1 MGKIKVGI
9 VGIGNCFAGLI
20 QGIEFYKKNKSEIGL
35 MHKKIGNYGIND
47 IDFVSAFDISENKV
61 GIPLSEAI
69 YAEPNEVDWVKS
81 VSNVDKIIVKESPI
95 LDGVGVYVVNKIKP
109 IKQTKP
115 VKQIEK
121 ESIEEI
127 ERTETKIL
135 MNFLPVGSQKATE
148 FWADIALK
156 TDCAF
161 INCMPV
167 FIASDK
173 KWDKKFEEKKL
184 PIIGD
189 DIKSQVGSTIVHRV
203 LTKLCMDR
211 GTTIDKTY
219 QINVG
224 GNTDFLNMLERDRL
238 ESKKISK
245 TEAVQSQLSKRLN
258 DKSIYV
264 GPSDFIPFLSN
275 RKLAFIRIEG
285 RMFAE
290 VPFNMELR
298 LDVDDKANSGG
309 TSIEAIR
316 LIQIALDRKIG
327 GPLIY
332 PSAYLMKHPPQQFSD
347 DEARKKLD
355 EWVNSLK

>member
-1 MGKIKVGI
+1 
-9 VGIGNCFAGLI
+9 
-20 QGIEFYKKNKSEIGL
+20 
-35 MHKKIGNYGIND
+35 
-47 IDFVSAFDISENKV
+47 
-61 GIPLSEAI
+61 
-69 YAEPNEVDWVKS
+69 
-81 VSNVDKIIVKESPI
+81 
-95 LDGVGVYVVNKIKP
+95 
-109 IKQTKP
+109 
-115 VKQIEK
+115 
-121 ESIEEI
+121 
-127 ERTETKIL
+127 
-135 MNFLPVGSQKATE
+135 LPVGSQKATE

-156 TDCAF
+156 TNCAF

-167 FIASDK
+167 FIASNEN
-173 KWDKKFEEKKL
+173 WSRKFKEKKL

-211 GTTIDKTY
+211 GTVIDKMY

-245 TEAVQSQLSKRLN
+245 TEAVQSQMPKRLT
-258 DKSIYV
+258 DKNIYV

-290 VPFNMELR
+290 IPFNMELR

-316 LIQIALDRKIG
+316 LIQIALDRG
-327 GPLIY
+327 LSGPLIY
-332 PSAYLMKHPPQQFSD
+332 PSAYLMKHPPQQFGD
-347 DEARKKLD
+347 DEARKKLE
-355 EWVNSLK
+355 EWISK

>member
-9 VGIGNCFAGLI
+9 IGIGNCFAGLI
-20 QGIEFYKKNKSEIGL
+20 QGIEFYKKTKSKIGL
-35 MHKKIGNYGIND
+35 MHEKIGGYGVDD

-61 GIPLSEAI
+61 GKSLSEAI
-69 YAEPNEVDWVKS
+69 YAEPNEVDWVKK
-81 VSNVDKIIVKESPI
+81 VSGVDNIIVKESPI
-95 LDGVGVYVVNKIKP
+95 LDGVGIYVENKIKP
-109 IKQTKP
+109 IKQTKSI
-115 VKQIEK
+115 KQIEK
-121 ESIEEI
+121 ESIDEI
-127 ERTETKIL
+127 EKTGTKIL
-135 MNFLPVGSQKATE
+135 LNFLPVGSQRATE

-156 TDCAF
+156 TNCAF

-167 FIASDK
+167 FIASNEN
-173 KWDKKFEEKKL
+173 WGRKFKEKKL

-211 GTTIDKTY
+211 GTVIDKMY

-245 TEAVQSQLSKRLN
+245 TEAVQSQMPKRLT
-258 DKSIYV
+258 DKNIYV

-290 VPFNMELR
+290 IPFNMELR

-316 LIQIALDRKIG
+316 LIQVALDRGIG

-347 DEARKKLD
+347 DEARKKLE
-355 EWVNSLK
+355 EWVSK

>member
-1 MGKIKVGI
+1 MGKIKVGV
-9 VGIGNCFAGLI
+9 VGIGNCLSGLI
-20 QGIEFYKKNKSEIGL
+20 QGIEFYKKTKEEKIGL
-35 MHKKIGNYGIND
+35 MHEKIGNYGVDD

-61 GIPLSEAI
+61 GLPLSEAI

-81 VSNVDKIIVKESPI
+81 VSGVDDIIVKESPI
-95 LDGVGVYVVNKIKP
+95 LDGIGIYVVNKIKP
-109 IKQTKP
+109 IKQTKSI
-115 VKQIEK
+115 KQIEK
-121 ESIEEI
+121 ENIEEI
-127 ERTETKIL
+127 ERTGTKIL

-148 FWADIALK
+148 FWVDIALK
-156 TDCAF
+156 TNCAF

-173 KWDKKFEEKKL
+173 KWAKKFEDKKI
-184 PIIGD
+184 PVIGD

-211 GTTIDKTY
+211 GVTVDKTY

-245 TEAVQSQLSKRLN
+245 TEAVQSQLSKRLDDN
-258 DKSIYV
+258 KIYV

-316 LIQIALDRKIG
+316 LIQIALDRGIG
-327 GPLIY
+327 GSLIY
-332 PSAYLMKHPPQQFSD
+332 PSAYLMKHPPQQFGD
-347 DEARKKLD
+347 DEARNKLD
-355 EWVNSLK
+355 EWIKG

>member
-1 MGKIKVGI
+1 MGKIKVGV
-9 VGIGNCFAGLI
+9 VGIGNCLAGLI

-35 MHKKIGNYGIND
+35 MHQKIGNYGVND
-47 IDFVSAFDISENKV
+47 IDFVSAFDVSENKV
-61 GIPLSEAI
+61 GLPLSKAI

-81 VSNVDKIIVKESPI
+81 VSGIDHIIVKESPI
-95 LDGVGVYVVNKIKP
+95 LDGIGVYVVNKIKP
-109 IKQTKP
+109 IKQTKSI
-115 VKQIEK
+115 KQIEE
-121 ESIEEI
+121 ESIKEI
-127 ERTETKIL
+127 EKTETKIL

-148 FWADIALK
+148 FWADVALK
-156 TDCAF
+156 TNCAF

-167 FIASDK
+167 FIASNQ
-173 KWDKKFEEKKL
+173 KWGKKFEEKKL

-211 GTTIDKTY
+211 GTVIDKTY

-245 TEAVQSQLSKRLN
+245 TEAVQSQLSKRLG

-309 TSIEAIR
+309 TTIEAIR
-316 LIQIALDRKIG
+316 LIQIALDRGIG

-332 PSAYLMKHPPQQFSD
+332 PSAYLMKHPPQQFGD

-355 EWVNSLK
+355 EWVKKAS

>member
-1 MGKIKVGI
+1 MGKIKIGV
-9 VGIGNCFAGLI
+9 VGIGNCFSGLI
-20 QGIEFYKKNKSEIGL
+20 QGIEFYKKTKGEKIGL
-35 MHKKIGNYGIND
+35 MHEKIGNYGVED

-61 GIPLSEAI
+61 GKQLSEAV

-81 VSNVDKIIVKESPI
+81 VSGIDDIIVKESPI
-95 LDGVGVYVVNKIKP
+95 LDGIGVYVVNKIRP
-109 IKQTKP
+109 IKQTKSI
-115 VKQIEK
+115 KQIEK

-127 ERTETKIL
+127 ERTGTKIL

-156 TDCAF
+156 TNCGF

-173 KWDKKFEEKKL
+173 KWAKKFEEKKI
-184 PIIGD
+184 PVIGD

-258 DKSIYV
+258 DKNIYV

-290 VPFNMELR
+290 IPFNMELR

-316 LIQIALDRKIG
+316 FIQIALDREIG

-355 EWVNSLK
+355 EWVSNK

>member
-1 MGKIKVGI
+1 MGKIKVGV
-9 VGIGNCFAGLI
+9 VGIGNCLSGLI
-20 QGIEFYKKNKSEIGL
+20 QGIEFYKKNKKERIGL
-35 MHKKIGNYGIND
+35 MHEKIGKYGIED
-47 IDFVSAFDISENKV
+47 IDFVSAFDIGENKV

-81 VSNVDKIIVKESPI
+81 VSGVDNIIVKESPI

-109 IKQTKP
+109 IKQTKSI
-115 VKQIEK
+115 KQVEK

-127 ERTETKIL
+127 ERTGTKIL

-156 TDCAF
+156 TNCGF

-173 KWDKKFEEKKL
+173 KWAKKFQDKKI
-184 PIIGD
+184 PVIGD

-211 GTTIDKTY
+211 GTTVDKTY

-245 TEAVQSQLSKRLN
+245 TEAVQSQLSKRLD
-258 DKSIYV
+258 DKKIYV

-309 TSIEAIR
+309 TSIETIR
-316 LIQIALDRKIG
+316 LMQIALDRGIG
-327 GPLIY
+327 GSLIY

-355 EWVNSLK
+355 EWISR